1 MSIATRSESPQARQ
15 PSAKPAKGW
24 LTWLAVLA
32 VVLLIAAGV
41 YYRGMG
47 ANGVLR
53 HGEDSTAR
61 SKARSTPQAVP
72 VETVRLAKG
81 GIVRTSAQIG
91 SVHPYEEAD
100 LFAKVSGYLANLHV
114 DYGDHVKRDQ
124 LLAEIDDPEIV
135 EDAKKAAADL
145 LQAQA
150 EVAQAKA
157 FIDSAKADRDASATT
172 VDQTIA
178 EVDHFVSTRTFRE
191 KVLARHRRL
200 VASKAIPQEVADED
214 EEHLDSARAAE
225 VSAQKAVLNARAQ
238 LVAANARVKKAE
250 ADLAVAKANVEVAQ
264 AKLARANVLV
274 GYTKITS
281 PYDGVITKR
290 NFFRGAFIRSA
301 SEGGLVPLLT
311 VARTDKVRVVT
322 QIPDRDVPLTSVG
335 DAAEVTLD
343 ALGDQVLKGKVSRFA
358 ETEDPTSRTMHTEI
372 DLDNPHDTIRPGMYG
387 IARIILD
394 VPMKSSTLPT
404 ACLVGE
410 AKDGKAEVYV
420 IRGGK
425 AKKVQIMIGVDDG
438 LHVDVL
444 SGLSQTDDVIVS
456 TGSVT
461 DGIAVRREEHPDTKA
476 AQAAHA
482 STAGN
487 PDPGHH

>member
-1 MSIATRSESPQARQ
+1 MLAAAVALLVAGGLCYREMGAKAVVRSEAE
-15 PSAKPAKGW
+15 PA
-24 LTWLAVLA
+24 
-32 VVLLIAAGV
+32 
-41 YYRGMG
+41 
-47 ANGVLR
+47 
-53 HGEDSTAR
+53 AR
-61 SKARSTPQAVP
+61 SEAKSSSRAIP

-91 SVHPYEEAD
+91 TVHPYEEAD

-145 LQAQA
+145 LQAEA
-150 EVAQAKA
+150 AVAQAKA
-157 FIDSAKADRDASATT
+157 FIESAKADRDASATS

-178 EVDHFVSTRTFRE
+178 EVDRYVSTRTFRE
-191 KVLARHRRL
+191 KVLARHQRL
-200 VASKAIPQEVADED
+200 VASKAIPQEVVDED

-250 ADLAVAKANVEVAQ
+250 ADLTEAEANVEVSR
-264 AKLARANVLV
+264 AKLNRANVLV

-301 SEGGLVPLLT
+301 SEGGLIPLLT

-322 QIPDRDVPLTSVG
+322 QVPDRDVPLTSVG
-335 DAAEVTLD
+335 DEAEVTLD
-343 ALGDQVLKGKVSRFA
+343 ALAGEVLKGNVSRFA

-372 DLDNPHDTIRPGMYG
+372 DLDNSQGKIRPGMYG
-387 IARIILD
+387 IAKIILD
-394 VPMKSSTLPT
+394 RPMKSSTLPA

-410 AKDGKAEVYV
+410 SKDGKAEVFV
-420 IRGGK
+420 IRNGK
-425 AKKVQIMIGVDDG
+425 ARKIQIFIDADDG
-438 LHVDVL
+438 LRVDVL
-444 SGLSQTDDVIVS
+444 SGLSPSDAVIVS

-461 DGIAVRREEHPDTKA
+461 EGMAVQGIESRGGRPTPPVAKRSVAHPP
-476 AQAAHA
+476 AQASGIGSPGPAH
-482 STAGN
+482 
-487 PDPGHH
+487 H

>member
-1 MSIATRSESPQARQ
+1 MSIATRSETPPARQ
-15 PSAKPAKGW
+15 PSAKPAKAW
-24 LTWLAVLA
+24 RTLIAVPA
-32 VVLLIAAGV
+32 VVLSVGLGI
-41 YYRGMG
+41 YYREMG
-47 ANGVLR
+47 ANPAHRAGADAAASS
-53 HGEDSTAR
+53 G
-61 SKARSTPQAVP
+61 ARSTPEAVP
-72 VETVRLAKG
+72 VETARLAKG

-91 SVHPYEEAD
+91 TVEPYEQAD
-100 LFAKVSGYLANLHV
+100 LFAKISGYLANLHV

-135 EDAKKAAADL
+135 EDARKAAADL
-145 LQAQA
+145 FQARA
-150 EVAQAKA
+150 EVAQAEA
-157 FIDSAKADRDASATT
+157 FIESAKADRDASGTA
-172 VDQTIA
+172 VDQTVA

-264 AKLARANVLV
+264 AKLTRANVLV

-281 PYDGVITKR
+281 PYNGVITKR

-301 SEGGLVPLLT
+301 SEGAVIPLLT

-322 QIPDRDVPLTSVG
+322 QVPDRDVPFTNVG

-343 ALGDQVLKGKVSRFA
+343 ALGSEVLNGTVSRFA

-372 DLDNPHDTIRPGMYG
+372 DLENPHDKIRPGMYG
-387 IARIILD
+387 IAKIILD
-394 VPMKSSTLPT
+394 APVKSSTLPA

-410 AKDGKAEVYV
+410 AKDGKADVYV
-420 IRGGK
+420 VRDGK
-425 AKKVQIMIGVDDG
+425 AKKVQIVIGVDDG
-438 LHVDVL
+438 LRVDVL
-444 SGLSQTDDVIVS
+444 SGLSTSDDVIVS

-461 DGIAVRREEHPDTKA
+461 EGMAVSRSNT
-476 AQAAHA
+476 
-482 STAGN
+482 N
-487 PDPGHH
+487 